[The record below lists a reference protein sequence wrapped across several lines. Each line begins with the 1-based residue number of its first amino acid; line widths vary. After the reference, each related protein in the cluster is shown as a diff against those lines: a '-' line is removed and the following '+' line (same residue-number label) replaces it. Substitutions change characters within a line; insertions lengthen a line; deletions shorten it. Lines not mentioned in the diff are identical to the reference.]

1 MRIFG
6 ATVARFC
13 DGTSSS
19 SWQRLIPPGTLRMW
33 QSASCNLRNTVTF
46 GLASDQKKRAL
57 GETVSS
63 APVVQ
68 IAHSSPPGCR
78 KPRDLV
84 GSQRDQGHIGDL
96 LAADPGR
103 AVLGPPP
110 MPPSASRRGVG
121 PSAAKPTMGAVGV
134 VGSSMR
140 YRHVIAR
147 FTRGSGRA
155 ANQTMSRPAYKG
167 SGTYGGLTGRR
178 G

>member
-1 MRIFG
+1 
-6 ATVARFC
+6 
-13 DGTSSS
+13 
-19 SWQRLIPPGTLRMW
+19 MW
-33 QSASCNLRNTVTF
+33 QSTSCNLRNTATF

-121 PSAAKPTMGAVGV
+121 PSAAKPAMGAVGV

-147 FTRGSGRA
+147 FTRGSERILNCLA
-155 ANQTMSRPAYKG
+155 AMSR
-167 SGTYGGLTGRR
+167 TGGAGRQTR
-178 G
+178 P